1 MPGKTGRAEA
11 LLGLFHARKRIL
23 IDNAD
28 SDTDEIDEAMAANL
42 ELTATI
48 QQQRT
53 LKRPTRYRN
62 KGFKADVAFQVWIT
76 DQRYQVYCHMTRTS
90 FEFIHR
96 LILDDP
102 VFVNPNCFSPSQ
114 QRSIYFQLFV
124 ALSRLA
130 TSDGDGWCIDKTC
143 ESFNIG
149 HGTVSVYTKRVC
161 AALAKHSN
169 RWIRWPNVASRKKLS
184 ALADA
189 KYGFP
194 GFIAS
199 CDGTMIGLRR
209 APAFDMCPETY
220 HHHRHGGYG
229 FNVLFWVDHHGQI
242 IHLTC
247 NWPASASDQT
257 IFDDSDFARE
267 PWKFLKK
274 DEEYIFTDLG
284 FKKEV
289 FAVPPYKGK
298 EGKLA
303 HNALFNHAQ
312 RKGRVKV
319 TLMLL

>member
-28 SDTDEIDEAMAANL
+28 SDTDEINEAMAASL

-53 LKRPTRYRN
+53 LKRSMRYRN
-62 KGFKADVAFQVWIT
+62 KGFKADAAFQVWIT

-143 ESFNIG
+143 ESFNIE
-149 HGTVSVYTKRVC
+149 HGTVSVGPT
-161 AALAKHSN
+161 
-169 RWIRWPNVASRKKLS
+169 
-184 ALADA
+184 LADT

-199 CDGTMIGLRR
+199 FDGTMIGLRR
-209 APAFDMCPETY
+209 APVFDMCPETY
-220 HHHRHGGYG
+220 HHH
-229 FNVLFWVDHHGQI
+229 
-242 IHLTC
+242 
-247 NWPASASDQT
+247 
-257 IFDDSDFARE
+257 
-267 PWKFLKK
+267 
-274 DEEYIFTDLG
+274 
-284 FKKEV
+284 
-289 FAVPPYKGK
+289 
-298 EGKLA
+298 
-303 HNALFNHAQ
+303 
-312 RKGRVKV
+312 
-319 TLMLL
+319 